1 MKHFESF
8 LAPPLRQYIAYRRNL
23 GYAKSSSVSH
33 LLTFDRYVKE
43 QKIAPELLQPSFFL
57 ELRKDL
63 KLEPRSINRVMSTLR
78 VFFQFM
84 VRRGYYI
91 QNPLKDVPPLT
102 ENAIMPFVF
111 SPEQIELL
119 LSAVCKRLRKTQHYF
134 LIDLAIYTVIVLL
147 AQCGMRIK
155 EPLRLLRT
163 HYRPAERTLY
173 IEKTKFKKDRLIP
186 VPEPVGV
193 EIENYLATRNALL
206 RDDQN
211 PYLLAGKNQKPL
223 RDHQVRW
230 RFRQAVKDIGLNR
243 SRQVIGNMNFSAPTP
258 HSLRHSFAVNTL
270 RRIKELGKSPQNAL
284 PVLATYMGHSEYKHT
299 MKYLKVVDAEQR
311 QGLADFV
318 GSHHG
323 QS

>member
-1 MKHFESF
+1 MKRFESF
-8 LAPPLRQYIAYRRNL
+8 LAPPLRQYITYCRNL
-23 GYAKSSSVSH
+23 GYAKSPSVSH

-63 KLEPRSINRVMSTLR
+63 KLEPRSINRVLSTLR

-91 QNPLKDVPPLT
+91 QNPLRDVPPLA

-111 SPEQIELL
+111 SPEQIDKL

-155 EPLRLLRT
+155 EPLRLLRS
-163 HYRPAERTLY
+163 HYRPAEKTLY

-186 VPEPVGV
+186 VPEPVAV
-193 EIENYLATRNALL
+193 EIENYLAARNALL
-206 RDDQN
+206 RYDQN

-230 RFRQAVKDIGLNR
+230 RFRRAVKDIGLYR

-270 RRIKELGKSPQNAL
+270 RCIKESGKSPQNAL

-299 MKYLKVVDAEQR
+299 IKYLKVLDAEQR
-311 QGLADFV
+311 QAMFDL
-318 GSHHG
+318 SRSR
-323 QS
+323 QEEI

>member
-1 MKHFESF
+1 MKRFESF

-23 GYAKSSSVSH
+23 GYAKSPSVSH

-43 QKIAPELLQPSFFL
+43 QKITPELLQPSFFL

-63 KLEPRSINRVMSTLR
+63 KLEPRSINRVLSTLR

-91 QNPLKDVPPLT
+91 QNPLRDVPPLA

-111 SPEQIELL
+111 SPEQIEKL

-155 EPLRLLRT
+155 EPLGLLCS

-186 VPEPVGV
+186 VPEPVAV
-193 EIENYLATRNALL
+193 EIENYLAVRNALL

-211 PYLLAGKNQKPL
+211 LYLLAGKNQKPL

-230 RFRQAVKDIGLNR
+230 RFHRAVKNIGLNR

-270 RRIKELGKSPQNAL
+270 RRIKERGKSPQNAL

-299 MKYLKVVDAEQR
+299 IKYLKVLDAQQR
-311 QGLADFV
+311 QAMFDLAK
-318 GSHHG
+318 SH
-323 QS
+323 QEEI